1 MGNLATTLPVWRS
14 ALVDVRA
21 PRCSGVPVDHH
32 DRDRVHGEAST
43 VNLGARRVWRECLA
57 KNEKKKEEKETDR
70 TSSQTHTGSSHM
82 YCAPTHRGGHVMCTT
97 LLPGSGAGT
106 CARGKNRTGPR
117 TVGGVVAPPTTT
129 RADGRPSRKQYG
141 QGRRVHTADDSDTS
155 ALASVAVMILNH
167 NILIPRHVATCLG
180 SVITATASM
189 RAAVRLYCM
198 VLTSSH
204 QLQACWGSTLT
215 LFPGL
220 AFGVYDW
227 SHPEAHVNVNANVN
241 NLLAISI

>member
-129 RADGRPSRKQYG
+129 RAAGRPSRKQE
-141 QGRRVHTADDSDTS
+141 
-155 ALASVAVMILNH
+155 
-167 NILIPRHVATCLG
+167 
-180 SVITATASM
+180 
-189 RAAVRLYCM
+189 AVRTGQAGAHRRRLGHIGIGICGSYA
-198 VLTSSH
+198 TEPQYPDS
-204 QLQACWGSTLT
+204 QACRDMPGQCHNCHSIDACCRAVVLYGSHFIASTTSLLGLNPDT
-215 LFPGL
+215 VPGTCIRC
-220 AFGVYDW
+220 V
-227 SHPEAHVNVNANVN
+227 
-241 NLLAISI
+241 